1 MKYHSCMKWHTH
13 NTISQIPPANK
24 IKIQQVFSLSK
35 HKVSMHQPSDYEQIN
50 NMPPAVKYTES
61 FGFKAFDFYPSILLV
76 YLFPCQEAYSQHC
89 QIGLTNDTDR
99 WKFHI

>member
-1 MKYHSCMKWHTH
+1 MQYH
-13 NTISQIPPANK
+13 IIPPANK
-24 IKIQQVFSLSK
+24 IKIQQVFILSK

-76 YLFPCQEAYSQHC
+76 YLFPCREAYSQHC

-99 WKFHI
+99 